1 MLSDCPTVRFCVKSN
16 RRKFTE
22 DALGTFGQPSSNLH
36 DIMHH
41 AAICHHASIEM
52 RCLQSAVL
60 NETIDNTDTN
70 SFCILRL
77 RQSATDTHIAIDKPT
92 VMKFLRLFVAMCF
105 IFQISGFAPSK
116 LHLSSASKS
125 IHNLEMNSMKK
136 FVVGGLLA
144 VTILLPFQ
152 NAFAET
158 IMEKN
163 ANFVY
168 KLPPIDRKNPDRC
181 KLMSSSIG
189 QANAARDSLYDLRE
203 CDIRGQNAEGKD
215 QSGMIASD
223 VSSRI
228 LTWPTPNCHNF
239 TQTKNI
245 IHPAG

>member
-1 MLSDCPTVRFCVKSN
+1 M
-16 RRKFTE
+16 
-22 DALGTFGQPSSNLH
+22 
-36 DIMHH
+36 
-41 AAICHHASIEM
+41 
-52 RCLQSAVL
+52 
-60 NETIDNTDTN
+60 
-70 SFCILRL
+70 
-77 RQSATDTHIAIDKPT
+77 
-92 VMKFLRLFVAMCF
+92 MKFLRLFVAMCV
-105 IFQISGFAPSK
+105 IFQISGFAPHK
-116 LHLSSASKS
+116 HHLSSSSKLVHIS
-125 IHNLEMNSMKK
+125 EPNSLKN
-136 FVVGGLLA
+136 FLVGGLMA

-181 KLMSSSIG
+181 KLLSSSIG

-228 LTWPTPNCHNF
+228 LTWPTINNHNPSQMRTHNSF
-239 TQTKNI
+239 FRLI
-245 IHPAG
+245 FLA